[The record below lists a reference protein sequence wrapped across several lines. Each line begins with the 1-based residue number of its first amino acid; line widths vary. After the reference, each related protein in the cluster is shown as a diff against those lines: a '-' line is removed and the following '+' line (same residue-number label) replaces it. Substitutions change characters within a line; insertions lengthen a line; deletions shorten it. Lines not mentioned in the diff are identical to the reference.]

1 MKLVPTNENKEI
13 MKNYEQ
19 LRSKIR
25 DLIKLITN
33 SSDDDDDDDYDDDDY
48 DDDDEK
54 YMKTK
59 FNLNNYLPLNKVLE
73 FLKMAII
80 VRAIFLK

>member
-33 SSDDDDDDDYDDDDY
+33 SSDDDDDDY

>member
-33 SSDDDDDDDYDDDDY
+33 SSDDDDDDDDDY

-59 FNLNNYLPLNKVLE
+59 FNLNNYLPLNKVLQ

>member
-1 MKLVPTNENKEI
+1 MTLVPTNENKEI

-19 LRSKIR
+19 LWSKIR
-25 DLIKLITN
+25 DLIKLINN
-33 SSDDDDDDDYDDDDY
+33 SSDDDDD

-59 FNLNNYLPLNKVLE
+59 FNLNNYLPLNKMLQ
-73 FLKMAII
+73 FRKMAII
-80 VRAIFLK
+80 VRAVFLK

>member
-33 SSDDDDDDDYDDDDY
+33 SSDDDDDDDDDY

>member
-33 SSDDDDDDDYDDDDY
+33 SSDDDDDDDDY

>member
-1 MKLVPTNENKEI
+1 MTLVPTNENKEI

-33 SSDDDDDDDYDDDDY
+33 SSDDDDDDDDDY
-48 DDDDEK
+48 DDDEK

>member
-19 LRSKIR
+19 LRSKIK

-33 SSDDDDDDDYDDDDY
+33 SSDDDDDDDDYDD

>member
-1 MKLVPTNENKEI
+1 MTLVPTNENKEI

-33 SSDDDDDDDYDDDDY
+33 SSDDDDDDDDY
-48 DDDDEK
+48 DDDEK

-59 FNLNNYLPLNKVLE
+59 FNLNNYLPLNKVLK

>member
-33 SSDDDDDDDYDDDDY
+33 SSDDDDDDDDDDY
-48 DDDDEK
+48 EDDDEK